1 VPRIVEACLSHA
13 GTLQQR
19 LPCVIVGVRLDGVS
33 EPICEDSTRLYPEL
47 TSSRPLLILFVAVI
61 FQELDQL
68 GRQPDFPLA
77 GTGLDGSVVLVC
89 LYTASAAARSL
100 AARH

>member
-1 VPRIVEACLSHA
+1 M
-13 GTLQQR
+13 
-19 LPCVIVGVRLDGVS
+19 S

-47 TSSRPLLILFVAVI
+47 TSSRPLLILFAAVI

-100 AARH
+100 AARRRATVFVTRSKLGSL